1 MKEEIIK
8 LTKDIVVFSTETPK
22 DIGAKM
28 DLEVPLPRDVHL
40 DSFTLNGTITDCR
53 HIRNNGT
60 NVYMLEMS
68 IRGLPEKN
76 KLILDAYI
84 DFLEREEIFNKIKID
99 NMELQNALTNLG
111 EKLMQLITLS
121 ELLMREA
128 QGKITIH

>member
-8 LTKDIVVFSTETPK
+8 LTKDTVVFNTETPK
-22 DIGAKM
+22 DIGEKM
-28 DLEVPLPRDVHL
+28 DLEVPLPEDVLL

-68 IRGLPEKN
+68 IGGLPEKN
-76 KLILDAYI
+76 RLILDAYI
-84 DFLEREEIFNKIKID
+84 DFLEREATLNKIKID

-111 EKLMQLITLS
+111 EKLTQLLTLS
-121 ELLMREA
+121 ELLMRKA
-128 QGKITIH
+128 QGKIMIH

>member
-1 MKEEIIK
+1 MKEEIIR
-8 LTKDIVVFSTETPK
+8 LTKDTVVFSTEMPK
-22 DIGAKM
+22 DIGVKM
-28 DLEVPLPRDVHL
+28 DIEVPLPEDVHL

-68 IRGLPEKN
+68 IGGLPEKN
-76 KLILDAYI
+76 RLILDAYI
-84 DFLEREEIFNKIKID
+84 DFLEREEILNKIKMD

-111 EKLMQLITLS
+111 EKLTQLISLS

>member
-1 MKEEIIK
+1 M
-8 LTKDIVVFSTETPK
+8 TKDTVVFNTDTPK

-28 DLEVPLPRDVHL
+28 DLEVPLPEDVLL

-68 IRGLPEKN
+68 IGGLPEKN
-76 KLILDAYI
+76 RLILDAYI
-84 DFLEREEIFNKIKID
+84 DFLEREATLNKIKID

-111 EKLMQLITLS
+111 EKLTQLLTLS
-121 ELLMREA
+121 ELLMRKA
-128 QGKITIH
+128 QGKIMIH